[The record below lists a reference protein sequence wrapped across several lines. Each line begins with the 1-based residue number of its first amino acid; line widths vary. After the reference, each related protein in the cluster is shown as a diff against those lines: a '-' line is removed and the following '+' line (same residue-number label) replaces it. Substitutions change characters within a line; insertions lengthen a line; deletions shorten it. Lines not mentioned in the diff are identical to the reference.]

1 MGAVQPS
8 ASLLSRHKNVLEQEV
23 TRLEKEI
30 MCQHQWVIQ
39 SLYWPSYSV
48 SVPDFDDLGV
58 SRNNKIQLIVE
69 VQALDGQV
77 VEVVFHQQWLA
88 GAQVIEQ
95 HLRDQTKGLKR
106 Q

>member
-1 MGAVQPS
+1 MRQ
-8 ASLLSRHKNVLEQEV
+8 R
-23 TRLEKEI
+23 
-30 MCQHQWVIQ
+30 QWVIQ

-58 SRNNKIQLIVE
+58 GRNNKIQLIVE

-77 VEVVFHQQWLA
+77 VEVVFHQQRLA

-95 HLRDQTKGLKR
+95 HLRDRTKGLKH

>member
-1 MGAVQPS
+1 MRQ
-8 ASLLSRHKNVLEQEV
+8 RQ
-23 TRLEKEI
+23 R
-30 MCQHQWVIQ
+30 VIQ

-48 SVPDFDDLGV
+48 TVPDFDDLGV
-58 SRNNKIQLIVE
+58 GRNNKIQLIVE

-77 VEVVFHQQWLA
+77 VEVVFDQQRLA

-95 HLRDQTKGLKR
+95 HLQDQTKGLKR